1 MQFQL
6 SDTNMDIMN
15 SSTSDSE
22 RLSVVNSAASN
33 PTSQTPQNQILKEH
47 QHLSDEGDN
56 NNKTTAKDHN
66 KQHQEQEAEAEISI
80 IGLIVEHDADATSDD
95 ICFDISM
102 GIERFHQSEIILED
116 DIFEGEE
123 GDDDACDQKDAGIDD
138 YSQQDFEI
146 PLPPQDED
154 EGADDNTSDELGRL
168 APSCSV
174 LLRQAQSKSSSD
186 LTDDSDYNSN
196 ETSMSHNGDRRSLLA
211 RNKANSVAAIKCC
224 TTRRA
229 FSDHDAIILSN
240 IDEDEEEAEST
251 NDDFEVSL
259 ARMSMDHQRRYT
271 GGSSSHYSYSNRRQ
285 SNDSYASAYST
296 RGRRRS
302 SMASTQSGATPASG
316 GRARR
321 RSSRRMSTE
330 CHDSLILDELS
341 AMVDATT
348 RREQASKSKCNPN
361 DGSVDTIATAA
372 TSSSSASTFRR
383 PSMLASAIENND
395 YYQRQPVANEDL
407 YAYDGSC
414 IITKLNRSI
423 ARDWDMS
430 GGCPLKDQ
438 ARRRKNTSR
447 RSTMI

>member
-6 SDTNMDIMN
+6 SDANMDIMN

-22 RLSVVNSAASN
+22 RLSAVDPASPN
-33 PTSQTPQNQILKEH
+33 PTSQAAPQNPILKEH
-47 QHLSDEGDN
+47 QRQPEEGDKINN
-56 NNKTTAKDHN
+56 NNKTVEELAN
-66 KQHQEQEAEAEISI
+66 QEQHAEAEISI
-80 IGLIVEHDADATSDD
+80 IGLVVEHEADATSDD

-116 DIFEGEE
+116 DIEGEE
-123 GDDDACDQKDAGIDD
+123 DDDACDQKDTDMGD
-138 YSQQDFEI
+138 SQQEFEI
-146 PLPPQDED
+146 PLEGGEGDDDEYMC
-154 EGADDNTSDELGRL
+154 ADDNNRGGAILPRSP
-168 APSCSV
+168 PSCSV
-174 LLRQAQSKSSSD
+174 LLRQAQSRSSSD
-186 LTDDSDYNSN
+186 VTADDSDSQD
-196 ETSMSHNGDRRSLLA
+196 TGMGDRRNLLA

-240 IDEDEEEAEST
+240 INEDEEEDESAT
-251 NDDFEVSL
+251 NDDFERSL
-259 ARMSMDHQRRYT
+259 TRMSMDHQRRYT
-271 GGSSSHYSYSNRRQ
+271 GSSSSNYSHSNRRQ

-302 SMASTQSGATPASG
+302 SMASTQSGATAASGG

-321 RSSRRMSTE
+321 RTSRRMSTE

-341 AMVDATT
+341 ALADATM
-348 RREQASKSKCNPN
+348 RGEQATSNKSKCNPN

-372 TSSSSASTFRR
+372 SSSASTFRR

-395 YYQRQPVANEDL
+395 FYQRQPVANEDL

-438 ARRRKNTSR
+438 ARRRKNR

>member
-22 RLSVVNSAASN
+22 RLSVVDSATSNS
-33 PTSQTPQNQILKEH
+33 TSQTPQNQVLKEH
-47 QHLSDEGDN
+47 RHQSIEGDNDN
-56 NNKTTAKDHN
+56 NNKTAEEHN
-66 KQHQEQEAEAEISI
+66 KQHQEQEAEAEINI
-80 IGLIVEHDADATSDD
+80 IGLIVEHDAVATSDD

-116 DIFEGEE
+116 DIVKGEE
-123 GDDDACDQKDAGIDD
+123 GDDACDQKDADMDD
-138 YSQQDFEI
+138 YSQQEFEI
-146 PLPPQDED
+146 PLPPPDED
-154 EGADDNTSDELGRL
+154 EDADDNNNDEPARL
-168 APSCSV
+168 VPSCSV
-174 LLRQAQSKSSSD
+174 LLRQAQSRSSSD
-186 LTDDSDYNSN
+186 LTDDSDFNSN
-196 ETSMSHNGDRRSLLA
+196 ETGMLHNGDRRSLLA

-240 IDEDEEEAEST
+240 IDEDEEEDEST
-251 NDDFEVSL
+251 NDDFEMSL
-259 ARMSMDHQRRYT
+259 TRMSMDHQRRYT
-271 GGSSSHYSYSNRRQ
+271 GSSSSHYSYSNRRQ

-302 SMASTQSGATPASG
+302 SMASTQSGATTASG

-321 RSSRRMSTE
+321 RASRRMSTE

-341 AMVDATT
+341 AMAEATM
-348 RREQASKSKCNPN
+348 RRDQTTKSKCNPN

-372 TSSSSASTFRR
+372 SSASTFRR

-395 YYQRQPVANEDL
+395 FYQRQPVANEDL

-438 ARRRKNTSR
+438 ARRRNNR

>member
-1 MQFQL
+1 MMQFQL

-22 RLSVVNSAASN
+22 RLSVVDSATSN
-33 PTSQTPQNQILKEH
+33 PTSQTPQNQVLKEH
-47 QHLSDEGDN
+47 RHQSIEGDN
-56 NNKTTAKDHN
+56 NNNNKTAEEHN
-66 KQHQEQEAEAEISI
+66 KQHQEQEAEAEINI
-80 IGLIVEHDADATSDD
+80 IGLIVEHDAVATSDD

-102 GIERFHQSEIILED
+102 GIERFHQSEIILRK
-116 DIFEGEE
+116 GEE
-123 GDDDACDQKDAGIDD
+123 GDDACDQKDADMDD
-138 YSQQDFEI
+138 YSQQEFEI
-146 PLPPQDED
+146 PLPPQDEGEDSDDDDD
-154 EGADDNTSDELGRL
+154 ENNSNGGGAIL
-168 APSCSV
+168 AQSLPSCSV
-174 LLRQAQSKSSSD
+174 LLRQAQSRSSSD
-186 LTDDSDYNSN
+186 LTDDSDSNSN
-196 ETSMSHNGDRRSLLA
+196 GTGMLHNGDRRSLLT
-211 RNKANSVAAIKCC
+211 RNKANSVAANKCC

-240 IDEDEEEAEST
+240 IDEDEEEDEST
-251 NDDFEVSL
+251 NDDFEMSL
-259 ARMSMDHQRRYT
+259 TRMSMDHQRRYT
-271 GGSSSHYSYSNRRQ
+271 GSSSSHYSNRRQ

-302 SMASTQSGATPASG
+302 SMASTQSGTTTASG

-321 RSSRRMSTE
+321 RASRRMSTE

-341 AMVDATT
+341 AMADATM
-348 RREQASKSKCNPN
+348 RREQGTKSKCNPN

-372 TSSSSASTFRR
+372 SSASTFRR

-395 YYQRQPVANEDL
+395 FYQLQPVANEDL
-407 YAYDGSC
+407 YADDGSC

-438 ARRRKNTSR
+438 ARRRNNR

>member
-1 MQFQL
+1 
-6 SDTNMDIMN
+6 MN

-22 RLSVVNSAASN
+22 WLPVVDSATSN
-33 PTSQTPQNQILKEH
+33 PTSQTPQNHNLKEH
-47 QHLSDEGDN
+47 QHQSN
-56 NNKTTAKDHN
+56 NNNNITEEHN
-66 KQHQEQEAEAEISI
+66 KQPQEQEAESEISI

-116 DIFEGEE
+116 DIVEGEK
-123 GDDDACDQKDAGIDD
+123 GDDAFDQKEAVVDD
-138 YSQQDFEI
+138 YYQQEFEI
-146 PLPPQDED
+146 PLPQDED
-154 EGADDNTSDELGRL
+154 DDADGNNNDDEPARSP
-168 APSCSV
+168 PSCSV
-174 LLRQAQSKSSSD
+174 LLRQAQSRSSSD
-186 LTDDSDYNSN
+186 LTGDDSDSN
-196 ETSMSHNGDRRSLLA
+196 ETGMLHNGDRRGLLA

-240 IDEDEEEAEST
+240 IDEDEEEEEST
-251 NDDFEVSL
+251 NDDFGMSL
-259 ARMSMDHQRRYT
+259 TRMSMDHQRRHT
-271 GGSSSHYSYSNRRQ
+271 GSGSSHYSYSNRRQ

-302 SMASTQSGATPASG
+302 SMASTQSGATTASG

-321 RSSRRMSTE
+321 RASRRMSTE
-330 CHDSLILDELS
+330 CHDSLIFDELS
-341 AMVDATT
+341 AMADATIL
-348 RREQASKSKCNPN
+348 RERATKSKCNPN

-372 TSSSSASTFRR
+372 SSTSTFRR

-395 YYQRQPVANEDL
+395 FYQRQPVANEDL

-438 ARRRKNTSR
+438 ACRRKNR
-447 RSTMI
+447 RRTTMI

>member
-22 RLSVVNSAASN
+22 RLSVVDSATSN
-33 PTSQTPQNQILKEH
+33 PTSQTPQKQMLKEH
-47 QHLSDEGDN
+47 RHQSIEGDN
-56 NNKTTAKDHN
+56 NNNNNNKTAEEHN
-66 KQHQEQEAEAEISI
+66 KQHQGQEAEAELNI

-116 DIFEGEE
+116 DVVEGEE
-123 GDDDACDQKDAGIDD
+123 GDDACDQKDADMDD
-138 YSQQDFEI
+138 CSQQEFEI
-146 PLPPQDED
+146 PLPPQDEVEDSDDDDD
-154 EGADDNTSDELGRL
+154 ENKSNGGGAIL
-168 APSCSV
+168 AQSLPSCSV
-174 LLRQAQSKSSSD
+174 LLRQAQSRSSSD
-186 LTDDSDYNSN
+186 LTDDSDSNSN
-196 ETSMSHNGDRRSLLA
+196 GTGMLHNGDRRSLLT

-240 IDEDEEEAEST
+240 IEEDDEEEDEST
-251 NDDFEVSL
+251 NDDFEMSL
-259 ARMSMDHQRRYT
+259 TRMSMDHQRRYT
-271 GGSSSHYSYSNRRQ
+271 GSSSSYYSNRRQ

-302 SMASTQSGATPASG
+302 SMASTQSGTTTASG

-321 RSSRRMSTE
+321 RTSRRMSTE

-341 AMVDATT
+341 AMMADATM
-348 RREQASKSKCNPN
+348 RREQATKSKCNPN

-372 TSSSSASTFRR
+372 SSASTFRR

-395 YYQRQPVANEDL
+395 FYQRQPVANEDL
-407 YAYDGSC
+407 YAYDGHH
-414 IITKLNRSI
+414 
-423 ARDWDMS
+423 
-430 GGCPLKDQ
+430 Q
-438 ARRRKNTSR
+438 AEPIHCEGLGHVWRL
-447 RSTMI
+447 STEGPGPPSEE